1 MKEVNKADILNEIQA
16 MKDAQARFV
25 TMTCCDT
32 GDAFE
37 LIYSFDKELELI
49 NVRTSF
55 GKDEAAPSA
64 SGIYSC
70 AFLIENEIKDQFGLD
85 FDNLAPDF
93 KGLLLLSQDAPPT
106 PMRRNNNQEE
116 GGKVDG

>member
-32 GDAFE
+32 GDAFD
-37 LIYSFDKELELI
+37 LIYSFDREHELVNL
-49 NVRTSF
+49 RTSTA
-55 GKDEAAPSA
+55 KDESVLSA

-85 FDNLAPDF
+85 FENLVPDF

-106 PMRRNNNQEE
+106 PMRRNTNQEE